1 MNTHK
6 LTAHK
11 IVKLDVGKGFDF
23 CFVLELGS
31 ITDKHGLQEKREE
44 EISNIYLSAVVTMEA
59 MLGKKYSN
67 LTNNCNKPINIRRLL
82 QLIAMKDMK

>member
-11 IVKLDVGKGFDF
+11 IVKLDVGKRFNF
-23 CFVLELGS
+23 CFVPELGS

-44 EISNIYLSAVVTMEA
+44 EMCNIYFSAAATMEA

-67 LTNNCNKPINIRRLL
+67 LTNNCSKPTYIRVFCS
-82 QLIAMKDMK
+82 